1 VIRYIIRRLL
11 FSIPVLLVASLLV
24 FYVVQLTAN
33 PNQVCAGNARLT
45 PEACE
50 AIKKSLGLDKT
61 GFAQYTAWLSNWIKG
76 NWGTSIFT
84 FISVKHDIL
93 TALGNTI
100 ILGLVGVTFSLFIG
114 IGIGIV
120 SAIKQYSWFDNLAT
134 GGAFLGLSMPNYWF
148 AYLLQIFFAVQL
160 VHWLHLKSGL
170 LPIAGMTDPGA
181 TGLDLADRARHLVLP
196 ALVLAVQIL
205 AVYSRLMRASMLETM
220 NSDFMRTAR
229 AKGLRERRVIFRH
242 GVRNALI
249 PVTTQLGI
257 DIGAIAG
264 GLIITEFV
272 FQWPGMG
279 RFFINAIGQG
289 DYPQVLSW
297 VMVVVAFVIVFNLL
311 VDIAYAVL
319 DPRIR
324 YA

>member
-11 FSIPVLLVASLLV
+11 FSIPVLIVASILV
-24 FYVVQLTAN
+24 FYVVKISAN
-33 PNQVCAGNARLT
+33 PNAICAGNARLT
-45 PEACE
+45 AADC
-50 AIKKSLGLDKT
+50 AKIKRQLGLDKS
-61 GFAQYTAWLSNWIKG
+61 GFSQYTSWLSHWVRG
-76 NWGTSIFT
+76 DWGISIFT
-84 FISVKHDIL
+84 FISVKHDIF

-100 ILGLVGVTFSLFIG
+100 ILGMVGVGFSLIIG
-114 IGIGIV
+114 MGIGIV
-120 SAIKQYSWFDNLAT
+120 SAVRQYSWFDNLAT
-134 GGAFLGLSMPNYWF
+134 GGAFLGLSMPNFWF
-148 AYLLQIFFAVQL
+148 AYLLQIFFGLQL
-160 VHWLHLKSGL
+160 VHWLHLKSAVF
-170 LPIAGMTDPGA
+170 PIAGMTSPGT
-181 TGLDLADRARHLVLP
+181 TGLALADRARHLVLP
-196 ALVLAVQIL
+196 ALVLAVQII

-249 PVTTQLGI
+249 PITTQLGI

-264 GLIITEFV
+264 GLIITEYV

-279 RFFINAIGQG
+279 RFFINAMTAG
-289 DYPQVLSW
+289 DYPQVLAW
-297 VMVVVAFVIVFNLL
+297 VMIVVASVIVFNLI